1 MILTSQLTKLLILL
15 YLDNYLVKK
24 VVVDGQTNL
33 LKTSLKAA
41 RSESAIDI
49 GSVSVESVS
58 PSAAAEAVR
67 EAASVSRSAETYL

>member
-1 MILTSQLTKLLILL
+1 MRGTRAALSA
-15 YLDNYLVKK
+15 VRSS
-24 VVVDGQTNL
+24 GRANL